1 MTEILVAVAEGD
13 FTFGPE
19 LLVDALRA
27 RWPETSWT
35 PTPAGDLDPSL
46 GQISVPTGGVV
57 LVEVLPAAQ
66 GLGIEGLP
74 TEVAQVLA
82 VVAGLD
88 GFPDDGTVLV
98 TDWAD
103 ELYALPAGGS
113 AETIEA
119 AWAG

>member
-19 LLVDALRA
+19 PLVDALRA
-27 RWPETSWT
+27 RWPGTTWT
-35 PTPAGDLDPSL
+35 PTPEGDLDPSL
-46 GQISVPTGGVV
+46 GQVLVPVDGGV
-57 LVEVLPAAQ
+57 LIEVLPAAQ
-66 GLGIEGLP
+66 GLGVEGAP
-74 TEVAQVLA
+74 PSIAQVLA
-82 VVAGLD
+82 VVASLD

-103 ELYALPAGGS
+103 ELYALPARGS